1 MLIKQLK
8 EIDRNHL
15 NQQIEMIAM
24 LVEAKVKTTKNE
36 KKYADLILQDA
47 SRRMEA
53 KCWDYEE
60 NQQFFQD
67 LSENEILQLTV
78 LVGEYQ
84 GQLQLT
90 VKRLARVPEGQVKM
104 DDLVP
109 ISDWG
114 LETLKKGLGYFYEKV
129 EAPHLRELL
138 DRMIFNEAYFE
149 KFSTYPAARQ
159 VHHNFYHG
167 LLQHVLE
174 VLKYSYS
181 VAVTKKLSQRQ
192 LERLIVMG
200 LLHDWAKIYEYKPLP
215 SIGFTE
221 EGTMLG
227 HIFLGAHQALNEMNE
242 IEGFNQEDKL
252 IILNGILG
260 HHGRLEYGSP
270 VLPKTVEAQIL
281 HHADKMSGDIESILS
296 FLREEETKEEPFTG
310 KLWNMGT
317 EYYKKG

>member
-15 NQQIEMIAM
+15 NQQIEMIVM

-36 KKYADLILQDA
+36 KRYADLILQDA

-260 HHGRLEYGSP
+260 HHGRLEYGSL

>member
-1 MLIKQLK
+1 MLIRQLK
-8 EIDRNHL
+8 EIDKRHL
-15 NQQIEMIAM
+15 NQQVEVVAM
-24 LVEAKVKTTKNE
+24 VVELKIKTTKND
-36 KKYADLILQDA
+36 KKYADFTLQDA
-47 SRRMEA
+47 SKRVEA

-60 NQQFFQD
+60 NQDFLQELRD
-67 LSENEILQLTV
+67 SEILRLTV

-90 VKRLARVPEGQVKM
+90 VKQMARVAEGQVKVE
-104 DDLVP
+104 DLLPV
-109 ISDWG
+109 SDWG
-114 LETLKKGLGYFYEKV
+114 IETLKKGLIYFYEKV

-138 DRMIFNEAYFE
+138 DRMIFNETYFE
-149 KFSTYPAARQ
+149 KFITYPAARQ
-159 VHHNFYHG
+159 VHHNFYNG

-174 VLKYSYS
+174 VLKFSYS
-181 VAVTKKLSQRQ
+181 VAMTKKLSQRQ
-192 LERLIVMG
+192 IDRLIVMG

-215 SIGFTE
+215 AIGFTE

-227 HIFLGAHQALNEMNE
+227 HIFLGAHETLNVINQ
-242 IEGFNQEDKL
+242 IEDFNQEDKL

-260 HHGRLEYGSP
+260 HHGKLEYGSP

-296 FLREEETKEEPFTG
+296 FMKEEEAKEEPFTG